1 MREVNPMDTDR
12 AKSWQLYIDAPMPM
26 VTIFKTLDISNL
38 LKPEKAGYKLNMLL
52 CYCIC
57 LAANDTKE
65 FHLLPVGKKMMEYE
79 KIGINVIVANRDGGI
94 NSCDIP
100 GFSDLQEFNQA
111 YLELTQKVRETCE
124 DYEIENHMIIGTS
137 SLVKYEIDGVM
148 NMYSGI
154 FNNPFMIWG
163 RYRKEESAYKL
174 QVSFQFHHVQMDG
187 IEACEFLERL
197 QEYISEL

>member
-38 LKPEKAGYKLNMLL
+38 MRQEKAGYKLNMLL

-65 FHLLPVGKKMMEYE
+65 FQLLPAGKKMMEYE
-79 KIGINVIVANRDGGI
+79 KIGVNVIVANRDGGI
-94 NSCDIP
+94 NSSDIP
-100 GFSDLQEFNQA
+100 GFSDLQEFNQT

-124 DYEIENHMIIGTS
+124 DYEIEDHMIIGTS

-163 RYRKEESAYKL
+163 RYRKEGSAYKL

-187 IEACEFLERL
+187 MEACEFLERL
-197 QEYISEL
+197 QKYISEL

>member
-38 LKPEKAGYKLNMLL
+38 MRQEKAGYKLNMLL

-65 FHLLPVGKKMMEYE
+65 FQLLPVGKKMMEYE
-79 KIGINVIVANRDGGI
+79 KIGVNVIVANRDGGI
-94 NSCDIP
+94 NSSDIP
-100 GFSDLQEFNQA
+100 GFSDLQEFNQT

-124 DYEIENHMIIGTS
+124 DYEIEDHMIIGTS

-163 RYRKEESAYKL
+163 RYRKEGSAYKL

-187 IEACEFLERL
+187 MEACEFLERL
-197 QEYISEL
+197 QKYISEL

>member
-38 LKPEKAGYKLNMLL
+38 MRQEKAGYKLNMLL

-65 FHLLPVGKKMMEYE
+65 FQLLPVGKKMMEYE
-79 KIGINVIVANRDGGI
+79 KIGVNVIVANRDGGI

-124 DYEIENHMIIGTS
+124 DYEIEDHMIIGTS

-163 RYRKEESAYKL
+163 RYRKEGSTYKL

-187 IEACEFLERL
+187 MEACEFLERL
-197 QEYISEL
+197 QKYISEL

>member
-38 LKPEKAGYKLNMLL
+38 MRQEKAGYKLNMLL

-65 FHLLPVGKKMMEYE
+65 FQLLPVGKKMMEYE
-79 KIGINVIVANRDGGI
+79 KIGVNVIVANRDGGI
-94 NSCDIP
+94 NFCDIP
-100 GFSDLQEFNQA
+100 GFSDLQEFNQT

-124 DYEIENHMIIGTS
+124 DYEIEDHMIIGTS

-163 RYRKEESAYKL
+163 RYRKEGSTYKL

-187 IEACEFLERL
+187 MEACEFLERL
-197 QEYISEL
+197 QKYISEL

>member
-38 LKPEKAGYKLNMLL
+38 MRQEKAGYKLNMLL

-57 LAANDTKE
+57 LAVNDTKE
-65 FHLLPVGKKMMEYE
+65 FQLLPVGKKMMEYE
-79 KIGINVIVANRDGGI
+79 KIGVNVIVANRDGGI
-94 NSCDIP
+94 NSCDIS
-100 GFSDLQEFNQA
+100 GFSDLQEFNQT

-124 DYEIENHMIIGTS
+124 DYEIEDHMIIGTS

-163 RYRKEESAYKL
+163 RYRKEGSTYKL

-187 IEACEFLERL
+187 MEACEFLERL
-197 QEYISEL
+197 QKYISEL